1 MQSDTKQREV
11 RALVLAI
18 MAAVGVSVL
27 AGCNSSGQSEVT
39 GSDRPPE
46 GVGWDVQEQMAR
58 DRGN

>member
-39 GSDRPPE
+39 GSDRPSE